1 MRKRTVTV
9 QVGNLQGT
17 EHQEFEVSFKESET
31 FHNIVDYL
39 RLQEYTK
46 GWSEYQLEAVA
57 AHQHVTEN
65 LLAVGRGE
73 SDTTLTRVTLSG
85 C

>member
-1 MRKRTVTV
+1 MKKRKVMV
-9 QVGNLQGT
+9 QVSNLQGT
-17 EHQEFEVSFKESET
+17 EYREFEVSFKETET
-31 FHNIVDYL
+31 YQNIVDYL
-39 RLQEYTK
+39 RLQPHTR

-73 SDTTLTRVTLSG
+73 SDTTLTRITLSG